1 MSKKVKKKVIFIM
14 PPKEWFYGIDYIE
27 SERIVKYFKDNEIFD
42 IYKFEDIN
50 LFLKDKLK
58 IKDFLKAFYI
68 YFFFKIKKPEYVFAY
83 NASYIVYCNFV
94 FKKKI
99 INFFSQILN
108 LKCIL
113 RWDHMNEQIPNIVER
128 IIKRS
133 KFNDINDYKNFFL
146 NKINHKNFFHYTWQ
160 NDEYFCKKNYIENL
174 LELEDF
180 KLKKLSFLFTHKTL
194 KDNDSFKKV
203 NKDKTIALIGYIN
216 KIPKTDINIDEILPT
231 LNNKKNFFSKQ
242 YYKTLIDYSNYEYSN
257 KKNELLK
264 IENLKFHGIN
274 LIENSGKIINAND
287 FYSNIS
293 KFFLIINPV
302 NPISITITS
311 KFYLIYLHGGFC
323 INELPCII
331 PGKLEKYKNFIFYK
345 DQKELI
351 EKVEY
356 LKNNPSVYL
365 SIKKEIYE
373 ISNDLK
379 IDRFKSFY
387 DEFIKKN
394 DLD

>member
-1 MSKKVKKKVIFIM
+1 M

-27 SERIVKYFKDNEIFD
+27 SDRIIKYFQDNKIFD
-42 IYKFEDIN
+42 IYKFENID

-58 IKDFLKAFYI
+58 IRDFLKIFYI
-68 YFFFKIKKPEYVFAY
+68 YFFFKIIKPEYVFAF
-83 NASYIVYCNFV
+83 NASYIAYCNFT

-113 RWDHMNEQIPNIVER
+113 RWDHINEQIPNIVER
-128 IIKRS
+128 ISNKS
-133 KFNDINDYKNFFL
+133 KFNDITDYKKFFL
-146 NKINHKNFFHYTWQ
+146 NKINNKNFYHYTWQ
-160 NDEYFCKKNYIENL
+160 NDEYYCEKDYFENL

-180 KLKKLSFLFTHKTL
+180 KLKKLSFLFTHKTS
-194 KDNDSFKKV
+194 KNNDSFEKV

-216 KIPKTDINIDEILPT
+216 KVPKTNINIDDILPI
-231 LNNKKNFFSKQ
+231 LSNKKNFFNKK
-242 YYKTLIDYSNYEYSN
+242 YYKTLIDYSNYEYS
-257 KKNELLK
+257 KKKIDLLK
-264 IENLKFHGIN
+264 IDNLQFHGLN
-274 LIENSGKIINAND
+274 LIENSGKIISAND
-287 FYSNIS
+287 FYSSIS

-302 NPISITITS
+302 NPLSITITN

-323 INELPCII
+323 INELPSII
-331 PGKLEKYKNFIFYK
+331 PAKLKKYKNFIFYK

-351 EKVEY
+351 KKVEY

-373 ISNDLK
+373 ITNNLK
-379 IDRFKSFY
+379 IDRFRSFQN
-387 DEFIKKN
+387 EFIKKK
-394 DLD
+394 

>member
-1 MSKKVKKKVIFIM
+1 M
-14 PPKEWFYGIDYIE
+14 PPKDWFYGIDYIE
-27 SERIVKYFKDNEIFD
+27 SDRIIKYFQDNKIFD
-42 IYKFEDIN
+42 IYKFEDID
-50 LFLKDKLK
+50 LFIKDKLK
-58 IKDFLKAFYI
+58 IKDFLKIFYI
-68 YFFFKIKKPEYVFAY
+68 YFFLKIKKPEYVFAY
-83 NASYIVYCNFV
+83 NASYIACCNFT

-128 IIKRS
+128 IKNKS
-133 KFNDINDYKNFFL
+133 KFNDISDYKKFFL
-146 NKINHKNFFHYTWQ
+146 NNINNKNFYHYTWQ
-160 NDEYFCKKNYIENL
+160 NDEYYCNNNYYENL

-180 KLKKLSFLFTHKTL
+180 KLKKLSFLFTHKTI

-203 NKDKTIALIGYIN
+203 NKDKIIALIGYIN
-216 KIPKTDINIDEILPT
+216 KPPKTDFNIDEILSI
-231 LNNKKNFFSKQ
+231 LKNKKNFFNKQ
-242 YYKTLIDYSNYEYSN
+242 YYKTLIDYSNYEYSK

-264 IENLKFHGIN
+264 IENIQFYGIN

-302 NPISITITS
+302 SPMSITITS

-323 INELPCII
+323 INELPSIV
-331 PGKLEKYKNFIFYK
+331 PAKLDKYKNFIFYK

-373 ISNDLK
+373 ISNNLK
-379 IDRFKSFY
+379 IDRFKSFHN
-387 DEFIKKN
+387 EFIKNEKK
-394 DLD
+394 

>member
-1 MSKKVKKKVIFIM
+1 M

-27 SERIVKYFKDNEIFD
+27 SDRIIKYFQDNKIFD
-42 IYKFEDIN
+42 IYKFENID

-58 IKDFLKAFYI
+58 FKDILKIFYI

-83 NASYIVYCNFV
+83 NASYIAYCNFT

-108 LKCIL
+108 LNCIL
-113 RWDHMNEQIPNIVER
+113 RWDHINEQIPNIVER
-128 IIKRS
+128 ILNKS
-133 KFNDINDYKNFFL
+133 KFNDIIDYKKFFL
-146 NKINHKNFFHYTWQ
+146 DKIDNKNFYHYTWQ
-160 NDEYFCKKNYIENL
+160 NDEYYCKKDYFENL

-180 KLKKLSFLFTHKTL
+180 KLKKLSFLFTHKTTNN
-194 KDNDSFKKV
+194 NDSFKKV

-216 KIPKTDINIDEILPT
+216 KVPKTDINIDEIQPI
-231 LNNKKNFFSKQ
+231 LNNKKNFFNKK
-242 YYKTLIDYSNYEYSN
+242 YYKTLIDYSNYEYSK
-257 KKNELLK
+257 KKNDLLK
-264 IENLKFHGIN
+264 IENLQFYGIN
-274 LIENSGKIINAND
+274 LIENTGEIINAND
-287 FYSNIS
+287 FYSSIS

-302 NPISITITS
+302 HPVSITITT

-323 INELPCII
+323 INELPSII
-331 PGKLEKYKNFIFYK
+331 PTKLKKYKNFIFYK

-373 ISNDLK
+373 ITNNLK
-379 IDRFKSFY
+379 IDRFRSFHN
-387 DEFIKKN
+387 EFIKKK
-394 DLD
+394 